1 MKTVKLEVL
10 DNGAIYVNY
19 SRITNRSTK
28 PWGGASA
35 VFAVDTPKQSVV
47 KTLVDNGFGIKR
59 IDTEPYL
66 KQAEKYQ

>member
-10 DNGAIYVNY
+10 DNGAIYVNH

-28 PWGGASA
+28 PWGGAGT

-66 KQAEKYQ
+66 KQTEKYQ